1 MKENKPD
8 AKKSAQAGSVDE
20 YLADTPK
27 EARAALQR
35 LRKIIRSAI
44 PDAIEGISY
53 RMPVFKYK
61 GRPLVAMAA
70 FKDHCSFFPMSPKVL
85 SAHAAKLKGYEL
97 AKGTIHFSSTKPLP
111 AALVTKIVQA
121 RIAENEKK
129 SSGYGK
135 KSAKT

>member
-44 PDAIEGISY
+44 PDSTEGISY
-53 RMPVFKYK
+53 RIPVFKYK
-61 GRPLVAMAA
+61 GRPLVAIAA

-121 RIAENEKK
+121 RIAENDKRK
-129 SSGYGK
+129 SGYGK
-135 KSAKT
+135 RNAKT